1 VTNEAAW
8 HKVSGRM
15 LDLIKNIL
23 SEAHSQGSNL
33 VQAIVRVGGLPT
45 ITAIIFAETGLLVG
59 FFLPGDSL
67 LFTAGIFCTS
77 SNPTGVALMNIVA
90 LNVLAMAAAIIG
102 DTVGYW
108 IGAKAGPKIFTRDQS
123 LFFNKKHLLRTQTFY
138 EHHNNKTIIITH
150 FLPIFHTFAPIIAN
164 IGKMSYKRFVAF
176 NVVGGIGWVGSM
188 TLAGFTL
195 GKMFPGI
202 TKRLDMI
209 IVGIVVVSLMP
220 AFISWLLNR
229 KKTPTTPTLAM

>member
-1 VTNEAAW
+1 MHLA
-8 HKVSGRM
+8 
-15 LDLIKNIL
+15 DLIKNIL

-77 SNPTGVALMNIVA
+77 SNPTGVALLNIVT
-90 LNVLAMAAAIIG
+90 LNVLVCAAAIIG

-108 IGAKAGPKIFTRDQS
+108 IGAKAGPKIFTREQS
-123 LFFNKKHLLRTQTFY
+123 LFFNKKHLLRTKAFY
-138 EHHNNKTIIITH
+138 ERHGGKTIIIAR
-150 FLPIFHTFAPIIAN
+150 FLPIFRTFAPVVAGV
-164 IGKMSYKRFVAF
+164 GKMSYRRFVAF
-176 NVVGGIGWVGSM
+176 NVFGGIGWVVSM
-188 TLAGFTL
+188 TMAGFTL
-195 GKMFPGI
+195 GKIFPGI

-209 IVGIVVVSLMP
+209 IVGIVVVSLLP
-220 AFISWLLNR
+220 AFISWFLNR
-229 KKTPTTPTLAM
+229 RKDSPTSPTLAM